1 MKSANWFDFKDCEI
15 SGWSYLGRLSISLF
29 LYFLVVPGIW
39 LAAST
44 SYKRARSINWS
55 KETATLVAVLM
66 SLYAP
71 LNIIAGEF
79 DWPILNLFSLALA
92 ILHFILLFK
101 NGNKESLFEFSDIDK
116 EPTMNIDF
124 TSGFEENKEIE
135 DVENN
140 SYEEV
145 ESIVYKKAISQKWD
159 DSEKQKTIKDSTVTI
174 HGDESVDDL
183 IELVVNSERPTGIIA
198 LITLTTQLNRP
209 ATYSVFCFRLK
220 NEQPGLFAK
229 GKDVLKRALFEVPG
243 DFLLKE
249 KLNLRAKVVKVMLY
263 NNLDTMAGLLD
274 SKPLN
279 RYDDDR
285 VRAECVLLKST
296 FDLTKGPAIESLNR
310 FKIAKLF

>member
-1 MKSANWFDFKDCEI
+1 M
-15 SGWSYLGRLSISLF
+15 
-29 LYFLVVPGIW
+29 
-39 LAAST
+39 
-44 SYKRARSINWS
+44 
-55 KETATLVAVLM
+55 
-66 SLYAP
+66 
-71 LNIIAGEF
+71 
-79 DWPILNLFSLALA
+79 
-92 ILHFILLFK
+92 
-101 NGNKESLFEFSDIDK
+101 
-116 EPTMNIDF
+116 
-124 TSGFEENKEIE
+124 
-135 DVENN
+135 
-140 SYEEV
+140 
-145 ESIVYKKAISQKWD
+145 
-159 DSEKQKTIKDSTVTI
+159 
-174 HGDESVDDL
+174 
-183 IELVVNSERPTGIIA
+183 
-198 LITLTTQLNRP
+198 NRP

-310 FKIAKLF
+310 FKIAKAIAKSYSDTAASMYMENYIRVYNMYLNEFLE